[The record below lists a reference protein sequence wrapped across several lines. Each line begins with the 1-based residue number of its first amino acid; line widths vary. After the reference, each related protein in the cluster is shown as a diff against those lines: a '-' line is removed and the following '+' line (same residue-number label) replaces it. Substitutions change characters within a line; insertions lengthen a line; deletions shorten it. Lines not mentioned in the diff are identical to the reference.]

1 MIVLYQNDISIP
13 EWYICKDDWKT
24 DFQEVLFSWWLS
36 MHQITSFPN
45 FPCNMN
51 LAQETNQVPV
61 ICVWKLSAIFWL
73 FPPTYST
80 CFKQTMGLL
89 SNNCRSN
96 SFQMVLRKA
105 ADILAW
111 FLQTICG
118 STAWLFCSDQVKHL
132 QLIWGQGAKDV
143 NSCCTYCN
151 SAEHSANHQLMV
163 DMRRTPDNLAEP

>member
-1 MIVLYQNDISIP
+1 MVYLQG
-13 EWYICKDDWKT
+13 WLKDR
-24 DFQEVLFSWWLS
+24 FSGSSVFLMTFHAS
-36 MHQITSFPN
+36 NNEFSQFSLQYEPSTINKSSSR
-45 FPCNMN
+45 
-51 LAQETNQVPV
+51 
-61 ICVWKLSAIFWL
+61 VWKLSAIFWL

-96 SFQMVLRKA
+96 RFQMVLRKA

-118 STAWLFCSDQVKHL
+118 SIARLFCSDQVKHL

-163 DMRRTPDNLAEP
+163 DMRRRTPDNLAEP